1 MTGSEPVGLDALGVT
16 AEVRERLE
24 LFSTL
29 LLEAN
34 AQTNLTGA
42 RTRHDV
48 AAHIADSLALVRFV
62 AGPLVD
68 IGSGGGFPAIP
79 LVIATGVEATLIE
92 SVAKKARF
100 LENVVAALGL
110 PVRVRA
116 QRAEEAARDP
126 ALREQFA
133 SATARAVGSV
143 PSVLE
148 LTLPFL
154 ALGGVAVL
162 QRGRFADVE
171 RTATQ
176 DAALVLGGSLRDE
189 IRPERPDDER
199 RILLVVKE
207 RPTGPRFPRR
217 AGVPAKRPL
226 CYSPG
231 EHGESGDG

>member
-1 MTGSEPVGLDALGVT
+1 MTGPAVLSLDGLGLSG
-16 AEVRERLE
+16 EVRERLE
-24 LFSTL
+24 LFSKM

-34 AQTNLTGA
+34 ALTNLTGA
-42 RTRHDV
+42 RTPDEV
-48 AAHIADSLALVRFV
+48 AAHITDSLALARFV

-79 LVIATGVEATLIE
+79 LVIATGVEATVIE

-100 LENVVAALGL
+100 LESVVAALGL

-116 QRAEEAARDP
+116 QRAEDAARDP
-126 ALREQFA
+126 ALREHFA
-133 SATARAVGSV
+133 SATARAVASA

-154 ALGGVAVL
+154 ALGGIAVL
-162 QRGRFADVE
+162 QRGRFTAAE

-176 DAALVLGGSLRDE
+176 DAALVLGGSVREE
-189 IRPERPDDER
+189 IRREHPDDER

-217 AGVPAKRPL
+217 AGIPAKRPL
-226 CYSPG
+226 CYLAGEPG
-231 EHGESGDG
+231 QPGDA